1 MTTATP
7 RATSAISRRTALR
20 VGGVAAA
27 LATATV
33 ASPILAQQ
41 ATPVAT
47 PEPAASQ
54 VTDGLSQEI
63 IEAFTVLP
71 GEKALKLWAPPD
83 AGRPEWMVTQNS
95 DQQRF
100 IASTFKAYVLAESLR
115 SAEDA
120 IDPQGDVAVADQLAT
135 ELARNLVLDERVFCP
150 SSPVFNPP
158 NLAGLVSTRTAL
170 EAMIARSDN
179 TATDM
184 MLRHV
189 GADRVRGF
197 IRSIGL
203 ETARIPTSTR
213 IFLGYL
219 LGAPDYRHITWDQL
233 QKLLEADA
241 PLVHPAINDVETMV
255 CSPHD
260 FVSFYERALQGKF
273 FRHAATLARFRA
285 TLMLADAIP
294 LVAPLATSFFM
305 KGGSLDTKPEHALC
319 IAGGAYIPERWVYFA
334 LTVNWD
340 ADTDDAGP
348 VAGQFGA
355 ACGEIFAWIKE
366 RLGTC

>member
-1 MTTATP
+1 MV
-7 RATSAISRRTALR
+7 IGSRREVLALTAA
-20 VGGVAAA
+20 VATGGLMTSPRPAAGA
-27 LATATV
+27 EVATADPLARRIV
-33 ASPILAQQ
+33 DRFRQLPGRQALEIRAPAVPGKPAFSAAYNADEALFCASAFKAFVLAKFLQDID
-41 ATPVAT
+41 A
-47 PEPAASQ
+47 EPAA
-54 VTDGLSQEI
+54 LN
-63 IEAFTVLP
+63 
-71 GEKALKLWAPPD
+71 
-83 AGRPEWMVTQNS
+83 R
-95 DQQRF
+95 
-100 IASTFKAYVLAESLR
+100 
-115 SAEDA
+115 
-120 IDPQGDVAVADQLAT
+120 
-135 ELARNLVLDERVFCP
+135 ELARELPLDERVWSP
-150 SSPVFNPP
+150 GSPVLNPP
-158 NLAGLVSTRTAL
+158 DLAGKVQVRAVID
-170 EAMIARSDN
+170 AMIARSDN